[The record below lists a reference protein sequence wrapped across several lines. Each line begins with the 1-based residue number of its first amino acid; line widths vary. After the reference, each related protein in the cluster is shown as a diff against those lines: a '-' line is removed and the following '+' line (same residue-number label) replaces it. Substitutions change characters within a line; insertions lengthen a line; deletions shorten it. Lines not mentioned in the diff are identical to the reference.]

1 MPRPSVLTACV
12 AALLLAPAALR
23 AADSDLAS
31 LTLGKTLMGPPAT
44 AASLGG
50 NVVMV
55 EFWGTH

>member
-1 MPRPSVLTACV
+1 MTRASRLTLCILALAAC
-12 AALLLAPAALR
+12 LPAAR
-23 AADSDLAS
+23 GGESDLSS

-44 AASLGG
+44 QETLAG